1 LALTVAGIYEATEVV
16 AFFGR
21 TSDMARGGNTLGAQT
36 VDLAPVARIV
46 TERHGASPCAVVGFA
61 WRARPAAAAGVVGR
75 AEGWCFGWGAAGKLW
90 TEPPPGVS
98 EPPPE
103 ARTSHIFDLAS
114 LTKPVVALLLAR
126 LHREGE
132 VDRMAPL
139 GSLLPALKNT
149 PSGEVPLD
157 ALTAHRAGLE
167 AHRLF
172 YEPSASARQPAL
184 KDILF
189 DAAAARRP
197 ECAGAWPGG
206 EGFPP
211 IYSDLGYI
219 LVGAALEA
227 ATGEALD
234 ALIEDEVTGP
244 LGLKMG
250 SIRRLRQ
257 HLADVERLVVPT
269 EQSPWRGGVIRAR
282 VHDNNAHVIAGEGTA
297 GHAGLFADVW
307 SVVKLGCGV
316 LDAWAGRRD
325 DWLRREDLLPLLRP
339 RPGGSHA
346 AGFDRRSGPRPS
358 SGTRFGPASFGH
370 LGYTGTSI
378 WIDPEASFAGV
389 LLTNRVHPSAGN
401 IAIRQARPAAY
412 DAMVARIARG

>member
-1 LALTVAGIYEATEVV
+1 MS
-16 AFFGR
+16 R
-21 TSDMARGGNTLGAQT
+21 RNSTLGAQM
-36 VDLAPVARIV
+36 VDLTPVARLV
-46 TERHGASPCAVVGFA
+46 TDRHGAAPCAVVGFA
-61 WRARPAAAAGVVGR
+61 WRGRPQAAAGVVGR
-75 AEGWCFGWGAAGKLW
+75 AEGWCYGWGAAGKLW
-90 TEPPPGVS
+90 TEPPPDASG
-98 EPPPE
+98 PAPE
-103 ARTSHIFDLAS
+103 ALTSHLFDLAS
-114 LTKPVVALLLAR
+114 LTKPVVALVLAR

-139 GSLLPALKNT
+139 GSFLPELKDT
-149 PSGEVPLD
+149 PSGDVPLD

-172 YEPSASARQPAL
+172 YVPDARAQQPTREATLLEAAS
-184 KDILF
+184 
-189 DAAAARRP
+189 ARRP
-197 ECAGAWPGG
+197 ECTAPWPGG
-206 EGFPP
+206 DGFPP

-234 ALIEDEVTGP
+234 ALVEDEVTRP
-244 LGLKMG
+244 LGLKLG
-250 SIRRLRQ
+250 SIRRLRKQ
-257 HLADVERLVVPT
+257 LVGIERTVVPT
-269 EQSPWRGGVIRAR
+269 ERSPWRGGIIRAR
-282 VHDNNAHVIAGEGTA
+282 VHDNNAHIFAGEGTA

-307 SVVKLGCGV
+307 SVVKLGSGV

-346 AGFDRRSGPRPS
+346 AGFDRRSGAQPS

-378 WIDPEASFAGV
+378 WIDPEAAYAGV
-389 LLTNRVHPSAGN
+389 LLTNRVHPSSEH

-412 DAMVARIARG
+412 DAMVRRIQRG